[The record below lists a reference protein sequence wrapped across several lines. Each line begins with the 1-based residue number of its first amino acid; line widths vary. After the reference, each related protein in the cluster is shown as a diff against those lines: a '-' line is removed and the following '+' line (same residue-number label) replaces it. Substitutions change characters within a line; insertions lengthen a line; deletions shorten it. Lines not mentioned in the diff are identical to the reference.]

1 MPAIKVLVVDDSITM
16 RALFSSALE
25 RSSDLIVVG
34 AAANANE
41 AREMIAEMRP
51 DVVTLDIEM
60 PGMNGIDFLTEIM
73 TTRPMPVV
81 MLSTLTQKGAE
92 VTLKALEIG
101 AVDCFPKPTKA
112 TPDEFASISGKLCK
126 LCKLVATAAKS
137 KVKRY
142 DPEAAAVAAEA
153 AAARAEAAAQ
163 PAMKPYKWN
172 GSIVALSAST
182 GGGPAI
188 IELLSAWPANCP
200 PTIVLQQLEEG
211 LAQPFAARLND
222 AIVPEVKLAE
232 DGLPLQP
239 GHVYVLASPDKHGLI
254 DRWPG
259 GAIRLVAR
267 DPVNGMRP
275 SADLLLTTLA
285 KAAQHKAVGVILSG
299 SGTDGA
305 AGLGA
310 VRQLG
315 GLTLCQDRESA
326 MVFEASAAAIAKGV
340 VEAQL
345 SIPDLAR
352 AILER
357 CEERDLA
364 A

>member
-1 MPAIKVLVVDDSITM
+1 MAAIKVLVVDDSITM

-25 RSSDLIVVG
+25 RSNDLVVVG
-34 AAANANE
+34 AAADANE

-60 PGMNGIDFLTEIM
+60 PGMNGIDFLQEIM
-73 TTRPMPVV
+73 TTKPMPIV

-112 TPDEFASISGKLCK
+112 TPDEFAKISGK

-137 KVKRY
+137 KVKKY
-142 DPEAAAVAAEA
+142 DPEAAAA
-153 AAARAEAAAQ
+153 AAANAAAAQ
-163 PAMKPYKWN
+163 AQATTQTVTKAYKWN
-172 GSIVALSAST
+172 GSLVALSAST
-182 GGGPAI
+182 GGGPAVT
-188 IELLSAWPANCP
+188 ELLKAWPANCP

-211 LAQPFAARLND
+211 LAEPFAARLND
-222 AIVPEVKLAE
+222 AIAPDVKLAD
-232 DGLPLQP
+232 DGMPLQQ
-239 GHVYVLASPDKHGLI
+239 GCVYILSAPDKHGLI

-259 GAIRLVAR
+259 GTIRLVAR
-267 DPVNGMRP
+267 DPVNGVRP

-285 KAAQHKAVGVILSG
+285 KAARDKAVGVILSG
-299 SGTDGA
+299 AGTDGA

-310 VRQLG
+310 VKQLG

-326 MVFEASAAAIAKGV
+326 MVFEASAAAIAKGA

-345 SIPDLAR
+345 SIPDLAQ
-352 AILER
+352 AILAR
-357 CEERDLA
+357 CEEKDLA

>member
-1 MPAIKVLVVDDSITM
+1 MAAVKVLVVDDSITM
-16 RALFSSALE
+16 RALFSNALE
-25 RSSDLIVVG
+25 RSDDLVVVG
-34 AAANANE
+34 AAANADE
-41 AREMIAEMRP
+41 AREMIAAMRP

-60 PGMNGIDFLTEIM
+60 PGMNGIDFLQEIM

-92 VTLKALEIG
+92 VTLKALELG

-112 TPDEFASISGKLCK
+112 TPDEFAKISGK

-137 KVKRY
+137 KVKKY
-142 DPEAAAVAAEA
+142 DAEAAVAKA
-153 AAARAEAAAQ
+153 AAAERAAETLSAA
-163 PAMKPYKWN
+163 PAYRWN
-172 GSIVALSAST
+172 GGIVAISASM
-182 GGGPAI
+182 GGGPAVT
-188 IELLSAWPANCP
+188 ELLSAWPANCP

-211 LAQPFAARLND
+211 LAVPFASRLNQ
-222 AIVPEVKLAE
+222 AIAPEVKLAE
-232 DGLPLQP
+232 DGIALQP
-239 GHVYVLASPDKHGLI
+239 GHVYVLAHPDKHGLV

-275 SADLLLTTLA
+275 SADLLLTTVA
-285 KAAQHKAVGVILSG
+285 KAARDKAVGVILSG

-310 VRQLG
+310 IRQLG
-315 GLTLCQDRESA
+315 GLTLCQDKDSA
-326 MVFEASAAAIAKGV
+326 MVFEASAAAIAKGA

-345 SIPDLAR
+345 PIAELAR
-352 AILER
+352 AILDR
-357 CEERDLA
+357 CEERNLA

>member
-1 MPAIKVLVVDDSITM
+1 MAAVKVLVVDDSITM

-25 RSSDLIVVG
+25 RSSDLVVIG
-34 AAANANE
+34 AAANADE
-41 AREMIAEMRP
+41 AREMIADMRP

-60 PGMNGIDFLTEIM
+60 PGMNGIDFLEEIM
-73 TTRPMPVV
+73 TTKPMPVV

-92 VTLKALEIG
+92 VTLRALEIG
-101 AVDCFPKPTKA
+101 AVDCFPKPARA
-112 TPDEFASISGKLCK
+112 TPEEFTNISGK

-137 KVKRY
+137 KVKKY
-142 DPEAAAVAAEA
+142 DPAALETAQAAAVAAVNTLTVT
-153 AAARAEAAAQ
+153 Q
-163 PAMKPYKWN
+163 TYKWN
-172 GSIVALSAST
+172 GSIVALAAST
-182 GGGPAI
+182 GGGVAI
-188 IELLSAWPANCP
+188 TELLSVWPANCP

-211 LAQPFAARLND
+211 LAAPFAARLND
-222 AIVPEVKLAE
+222 AIAPEVKLAE
-232 DGLPLQP
+232 DGMMLQQ
-239 GHVYVLASPDKHGLI
+239 GHVYVLSGPDKHGLI

-275 SADLLLTTLA
+275 SADLLLTTVA
-285 KAAQHKAVGVILSG
+285 KAARDKAVGVILSG
-299 SGTDGA
+299 VGTDGA
-305 AGLGA
+305 AGMA
-310 VRQLG
+310 AIKQVG

-326 MVFEASAAAIAKGV
+326 MVFEASAAAIAKGA

-345 SIPDLAR
+345 SIPELAR
-352 AILER
+352 SILAR

>member
-1 MPAIKVLVVDDSITM
+1 MAAVKVLVVDDSITM
-16 RALFSSALE
+16 RALFSNALE
-25 RSSDLIVVG
+25 RSDDLVVVG
-34 AAANANE
+34 AAANADE
-41 AREMIAEMRP
+41 AREMIASLRP

-60 PGMNGIDFLTEIM
+60 PGMNGIDFLQEIM

-92 VTLKALEIG
+92 VTLKALELG

-112 TPDEFASISGKLCK
+112 TPDEFAKISGK

-137 KVKRY
+137 KVKKY
-142 DPEAAAVAAEA
+142 DAEAAVAKA
-153 AAARAEAAAQ
+153 AAAERAAETLSAA
-163 PAMKPYKWN
+163 PAYRWN
-172 GSIVALSAST
+172 GGIVAISASM
-182 GGGPAI
+182 GGGPAVT
-188 IELLSAWPANCP
+188 ELLSAWPANCP

-211 LAQPFAARLND
+211 LAVPFASRLNQ
-222 AIVPEVKLAE
+222 AIAPEVKLAE
-232 DGLPLQP
+232 DGIALQP
-239 GHVYVLASPDKHGLI
+239 GHVYVLAHPDKHGLV

-275 SADLLLTTLA
+275 SADLLLTTVA
-285 KAAQHKAVGVILSG
+285 KAARDKAVGVILSG

-310 VRQLG
+310 IRQLG
-315 GLTLCQDRESA
+315 GLTLCQDKDSA
-326 MVFEASAAAIAKGV
+326 MVFEASAAAIAKGA

-345 SIPDLAR
+345 PIAELAR
-352 AILER
+352 AILDR
-357 CEERDLA
+357 CEERNLA

>member
-1 MPAIKVLVVDDSITM
+1 MAAVKVLVVDDSITM
-16 RALFSSALE
+16 RALFSNALE
-25 RSSDLIVVG
+25 RSNDLMVVG
-34 AAANANE
+34 AAANADE
-41 AREMIAEMRP
+41 AREMIADMRP

-60 PGMNGIDFLTEIM
+60 PGMNGIDFLEEVM
-73 TTRPMPVV
+73 RAKPMPIV

-112 TPDEFASISGKLCK
+112 TPDEFERISGK

-137 KVKRY
+137 KVRKY
-142 DPEAAAVAAEA
+142 DPEAAAAAATA
-153 AAARAEAAAQ
+153 AAAASVDGAAVSATFN
-163 PAMKPYKWN
+163 WN

-182 GGGPAI
+182 GGGVAI
-188 IELLSAWPANCP
+188 TELLSTWPVNCP

-211 LAQPFAARLND
+211 LAAPFARRLDD
-222 AIVPEVKLAE
+222 AIAPDVKLAE
-232 DGLPLQP
+232 DGMPLQQ
-239 GHVYVLASPDKHGLI
+239 GNVYVVSEPATHGLV

-259 GAIRLVAR
+259 GCLRLIVR

-285 KAAQHKAVGVILSG
+285 KAARDKAVGVILSG
-299 SGTDGA
+299 AGTDGA

-315 GLTLCQDRESA
+315 GLTLCQDKDSA
-326 MVFEASAAAIAKGV
+326 MVFEASAAAIAKGA

-345 SIPDLAR
+345 PIHELAR
-352 AILER
+352 TILAR
-357 CEERDLA
+357 CEEKSLA